1 MRFVEGAKIGKRAI
15 AFHLLWT
22 FPYFCAKF
30 LIYEKSIDY
39 TWSTALC
46 FRS

>member
-15 AFHLLWT
+15 AFHSLLT

-30 LIYEKSIDY
+30 LTYEESIDY
-39 TWSTALC
+39 TRSTALC
-46 FRS
+46 FRG